1 MRISNLSAFTAVF
14 GVVGILSA
22 TASADS
28 VLVVTKTTISGQAIS
43 SQAQAD
49 FRPTSNTITV
59 NIAGKTCTFG
69 SSTQGSVPQGCNYTI
84 TVDENDLVPSVRE
97 ASSVCMQIPMK
108 CN

>member
-1 MRISNLSAFTAVF
+1 MTISNLSKFAAVF
-14 GVVGILSA
+14 GVLGFLSG

-49 FRPTSNTITV
+49 FRPTSNTIMV
-59 NIAGKTCTFG
+59 KIAGKTCTFG
-69 SSTQGSVPQGCNYTI
+69 SSTQGSVPQGCNYTV
-84 TVDENDLVPSVRE
+84 TVDENGLVPSVRE

-108 CN
+108 CD